1 MRSKR
6 QAAADLRS
14 RKEFNYDG
22 KPFGGFLNTAV
33 TLRLPSY
40 LLHVSLGR
48 KGEEN
53 KEKHEFL
60 S

>member
-14 RKEFNYDG
+14 RKEFTYDG

-33 TLRLPSY
+33 TLLLPFY
-40 LLHVSLGR
+40 LLDVSLGR
-48 KGEEN
+48 KGEET
-53 KEKHEFL
+53 KEKHKFL